1 MSLRKNLIQLFVVFL
16 TITLVGCIYHQP
28 IEQGNVIT
36 PANVQAIHNG
46 MTSQQVIAKMGSP
59 VMKNIYNDE
68 HMDYVYTSA
77 PTHDIMIVKKVI
89 IVFRHNLVTD
99 VRTEL

>member
-1 MSLRKNLIQLFVVFL
+1 MLKVFIRL
-16 TITLVGCIYHQP
+16 LPILSVITLCGCIYHQP
-28 IEQGNVIT
+28 IEQGNIIT
-36 PANVQAIHNG
+36 PAHVQAIHNG

-89 IVFRHNLVTD
+89 IVFRHNLVTN